1 MLKTFSNDL
10 INVFPQEAVKIRIS
24 GDEFIVF
31 VPKAGK
37 KETVKILDKLIDT
50 LAKPRMIGPAMMP
63 VLVSAGI
70 ALYPDH
76 STDIVSLKKMADAA
90 MYSAKQAGRGGYRV
104 YNAF

>member
-1 MLKTFSNDL
+1 
-10 INVFPQEAVKIRIS
+10 
-24 GDEFIVF
+24 
-31 VPKAGK
+31 
-37 KETVKILDKLIDT
+37 
-50 LAKPRMIGPAMMP
+50 
-63 VLVSAGI
+63 LVSAGI